1 MAGGAGKPQQHAHRP
16 SPRLSTTADGQ
27 VRSPPRT
34 TTPTNT
40 RSPTLNSEEPI
51 DDWFH
56 RFAWQNRSAGNAR
69 VFVTTQEPDT
79 LGFYALSMGAVQRSK
94 LPDALKPGRRPDP
107 CPILLLARLAV
118 DQRAQGRGIGAAL
131 LKDALLRAYKLSNEV
146 GFAALLVHCA
156 NDHAREFYL
165 SQSSHFVPCP
175 GAENHLMLPLR
186 ALREFIDAL

>member
-1 MAGGAGKPQQHAHRP
+1 MYVSVLQEPRP
-16 SPRLSTTADGQ
+16 LERRVD
-27 VRSPPRT
+27 RSRFQSG
-34 TTPTNT
+34 NT
-40 RSPTLNSEEPI
+40 EI

-56 RFAWQNRSAGNAR
+56 RFAWQNHSAGNAR
-69 VFVTTQEPDT
+69 VFVTMQEPET

-118 DQRAQGRGIGAAL
+118 DQRAQGYGIGAAL
-131 LKDALLRAYKLSNEV
+131 LKDALLRAYKLSDEV

-156 NDHAREFYL
+156 DDRARGFYL
-165 SQSSHFVPCP
+165 HQSSQFVACP
-175 GAENHLMLPLR
+175 GADNHLMLPLR

>member
-1 MAGGAGKPQQHAHRP
+1 MYVSALQE
-16 SPRLSTTADGQ
+16 PRLLKHEDERARFQSGNA
-27 VRSPPRT
+27 
-34 TTPTNT
+34 
-40 RSPTLNSEEPI
+40 EI

-56 RFAWQNRSAGNAR
+56 RFAWQNHRARNAR

-94 LPDALKPGRRPDP
+94 LPDALKPSQRPEP
-107 CPILLLARLAV
+107 CPVLLLARLAV

-131 LKDALLRAYKLSNEV
+131 LKDTLLRAYKLSSEV
-146 GFAALLVHCA
+146 GFAALLAHCA
-156 NDHAREFYL
+156 NDQAREFYL

-186 ALREFIDAL
+186 AMREFIDAL

>member
-1 MAGGAGKPQQHAHRP
+1 MP
-16 SPRLSTTADGQ
+16 SNPVDAQTHVPFFSLH
-27 VRSPPRT
+27 V
-34 TTPTNT
+34 
-40 RSPTLNSEEPI
+40 
-51 DDWFH
+51 
-56 RFAWQNRSAGNAR
+56 
-69 VFVTTQEPDT
+69 
-79 LGFYALSMGAVQRSK
+79 
-94 LPDALKPGRRPDP
+94 LPS
-107 CPILLLARLAV
+107 IS
-118 DQRAQGRGIGAAL
+118 AQGRGIGAAL

>member
-1 MAGGAGKPQQHAHRP
+1 MYTTVLQEPRP
-16 SPRLSTTADGQ
+16 LERRDD
-27 VRSPPRT
+27 RSRYQSGNP
-34 TTPTNT
+34 
-40 RSPTLNSEEPI
+40 EI

-56 RFAWQNRSAGNAR
+56 RFAWQNHATGNAR
-69 VFVTTQEPDT
+69 VFVATQGSET
-79 LGFYALSMGAVQRSK
+79 LGFYALAMGAEERHK

-131 LKDALLRAYKLSNEV
+131 LTDALLRTYRLSNDV

-156 NDHAREFYL
+156 HDRAREFYL
-165 SQSSHFVPCP
+165 NQSSNFVPCP
-175 GAENHLMLPLR
+175 GAENHLVLPLR

>member
-1 MAGGAGKPQQHAHRP
+1 MYVLALQE
-16 SPRLSTTADGQ
+16 PRLLKHEDD
-27 VRSPPRT
+27 RSRFQSG
-34 TTPTNT
+34 NA
-40 RSPTLNSEEPI
+40 EI

-56 RFAWQNRSAGNAR
+56 RFAWQNHRARNAR

-94 LPDALKPGRRPDP
+94 LPDALKPGQRPEP
-107 CPILLLARLAV
+107 CPVLLLARLAV

-146 GFAALLVHCA
+146 GFAALLVHGA
-156 NDHAREFYL
+156 NDQAREFYL
-165 SQSSHFVPCP
+165 NQCSQFVPCP

-186 ALREFIDAL
+186 AMREFIDAL

>member
-1 MAGGAGKPQQHAHRP
+1 MFVSVLQE
-16 SPRLSTTADGQ
+16 PRLLEHKDERARFQSGNA
-27 VRSPPRT
+27 
-34 TTPTNT
+34 
-40 RSPTLNSEEPI
+40 EI

-56 RFAWQNRSAGNAR
+56 RFAWQNHRARNAR
-69 VFVTTQEPDT
+69 VFVTKQEPET

-94 LPDALKPGRRPDP
+94 LPDALKPSQRPEP
-107 CPILLLARLAV
+107 CPVLLLARLAV

-156 NDHAREFYL
+156 NDQAREFYL

-175 GAENHLMLPLR
+175 GAENHLVLSLR
-186 ALREFIDAL
+186 GLREFIDTL